1 MTVSRL
7 TIVAVAF
14 SMIATTAVCGPRG
27 RFKGKR
33 AKDRHEAMRE
43 AKHTQNFMGDLLER
57 WKEDEGLAVEP
68 YRMSAKR
75 LEIDKEH
82 TDNILRFV
90 DAFNKTDALAK
101 TRVTQRFQ
109 YIAQVAA
116 RAALARNEDALEG
129 CTEQFGKLF
138 KATLADRNQRY
149 LALQKKILLQ
159 VPAEKKIDWP
169 AVYLC
174 SRVVDEMEHLKKDQ
188 AAVDKS
194 YAKCLQQK
202 KGFAKAVTFEDQ
214 RKCMQ
219 RIRLMI
225 RKDILKSKG
234 DTRRSVPEAMK
245 GAGDG
250 KSLGG
255 FPDANDGDVHKAK
268 KLFDEDVSSEKD
280 GNAGENNAEEV
291 AGDTAEKDA
300 PDTEKKPA
308 KKGEVGG
315 W

>member
-1 MTVSRL
+1 
-7 TIVAVAF
+7 
-14 SMIATTAVCGPRG
+14 MITTTAVCGPRG

-33 AKDRHEAMRE
+33 AKERREAMKH
-43 AKHTQNFMGDLLER
+43 AKHTRNFMGELLER

-68 YRMSAKR
+68 FKMSAER
-75 LEIDKEH
+75 LEIEKGPA
-82 TDNILRFV
+82 DNILRFV
-90 DAFNKTDALAK
+90 DAFNKTDAVAK
-101 TRVTQRFQ
+101 TQVTQRFQ

-116 RAALARNEDALEG
+116 KAATTRNQDALEG

-159 VPAEKKIDWP
+159 VPAEKKLDWP

-174 SRVVDEMEHLKKDQ
+174 SRVVDEMEYLKKDQ
-188 AAVDKS
+188 AATDRA
-194 YAKCLQQK
+194 YAKCLEQK
-202 KGFAKAVTFEDQ
+202 KVFAKAVTFEDH

-219 RIRLMI
+219 SIRLMI
-225 RKDILKSKG
+225 RKDILKSTG
-234 DTRRSVPEAMK
+234 DKRRNAPDAMK
-245 GAGDG
+245 DAGDG
-250 KSLGG
+250 KDIGG
-255 FPDANDGDVHKAK
+255 FPGANDGDARKAR
-268 KLFDEDVSSEKD
+268 KLFDE
-280 GNAGENNAEEV
+280 NAPAESDDDAGGNNAEEV

-300 PDTEKKPA
+300 QDTEKKPA